1 MHSYENLKRE
11 YGNQVSQTI
20 DGPIMFMDH
29 FDLWDLAISL
39 FIITFFGIIFY
50 SWWMMFFLLCIFIG
64 VIPYIKKN
72 NNRGVFLHYF
82 YKRFGVSL
90 PGLFN
95 PQKNKKVSD

>member
-39 FIITFFGIIFY
+39 FIINITG
-50 SWWMMFFLLCIFIG
+50 SREQFISTRLEPMPINRLAANIG
-64 VIPYIKKN
+64 PIPI
-72 NNRGVFLHYF
+72 V
-82 YKRFGVSL
+82 
-90 PGLFN
+90 
-95 PQKNKKVSD
+95 